1 MRCRGERKI
10 ERWEICVRELALL
23 ACGETW
29 AMQWT
34 ILWGHEFP
42 VTTTSHVGPWELVS
56 AASLSR
62 IKSRR
67 CCSQL
72 GDFGRVG
79 HHLCIWCS

>member
-1 MRCRGERKI
+1 MRCRGEHKI

-42 VTTTSHVGPWELVS
+42 VTTTSQVGAVGACL
-56 AASLSR
+56 
-62 IKSRR
+62 
-67 CCSQL
+67 CSQL
-72 GDFGRVG
+72 VSDQILALLQPAR
-79 HHLCIWCS
+79 